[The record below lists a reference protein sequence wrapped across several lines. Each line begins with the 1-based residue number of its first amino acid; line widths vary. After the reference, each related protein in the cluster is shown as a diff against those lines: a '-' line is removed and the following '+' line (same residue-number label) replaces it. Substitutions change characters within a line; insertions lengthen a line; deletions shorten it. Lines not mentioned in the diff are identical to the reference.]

1 MDMDQ
6 GSSDPT
12 RFVMGPINA
21 VYAVSARLRAHQLM
35 FANSVPDELLQ
46 QASAGGWL
54 WWMSEWHSCSA
65 AYTASVED
73 KGLETGQR
81 DWLLTSFNQGGL
93 SRDAKMPK
101 LMRQIWL
108 VVKLGENIVRLA

>member
-1 MDMDQ
+1 MIRAVKSASSASKLVRRTCSHPSGACPGGWNLRFAVWDGKLPHRAMDMDQ

-46 QASAGGWL
+46 QASAGG
-54 WWMSEWHSCSA
+54 
-65 AYTASVED
+65 
-73 KGLETGQR
+73 
-81 DWLLTSFNQGGL
+81 
-93 SRDAKMPK
+93 
-101 LMRQIWL
+101 
-108 VVKLGENIVRLA
+108 